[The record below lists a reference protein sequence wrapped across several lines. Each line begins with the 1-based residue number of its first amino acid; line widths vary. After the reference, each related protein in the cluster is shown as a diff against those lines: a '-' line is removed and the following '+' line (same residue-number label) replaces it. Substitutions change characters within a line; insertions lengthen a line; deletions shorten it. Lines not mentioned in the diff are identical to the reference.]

1 MMQFAYIDVK
11 KSSNLKKII
20 DFLAKS
26 DLSFDTQIEKFVVAY
41 NDKDDIIAVGGIS
54 GNIIKCVAIDEEYR
68 GEGIALQLA
77 TELVNLAYELGRT
90 HLFIYTKPEYEILF
104 KSCGFYTIATAYPN
118 VVLLENSATR
128 LTKYCNTL
136 AKKYI
141 QGEKI
146 GAIVMHANPFTL
158 GHEYLIQQALSF
170 CDHLHLFVVGE
181 NASAF
186 SYSERFELVKQGI
199 ANLENLT
206 LHESSD
212 YIISRATF
220 PNYFL
225 KDKGLTDNL
234 YVELDLKL
242 FRHYIAPSLG
252 ITHRFVGSE
261 PMCAVT
267 RQYNQKMHYW
277 LEQAHLFSAPIQ
289 VIELERKY
297 YAAEPISASRVR
309 QLLKNA
315 DWQALSHFV
324 PQSTLHYLEE
334 TYRGKSGSFSI
345 WRNEESTDLINH
357 KGKRYENN

>member
-1 MMQFAYIDVK
+1 MQFAYIDVK

-20 DFLAKS
+20 HFLS
-26 DLSFDTQIEKFVVAY
+26 LCDLNFDTQIEQFVVAY
-41 NDKDDIIAVGGIS
+41 NDNDEIIAGGGIS
-54 GNIIKCVAIDEEYR
+54 GNIIKCVAINEECR
-68 GEGIALQLA
+68 GEGVALQLA

-104 KSCGFYTIATAYPN
+104 KSCGFYTVATAYPN

-128 LTKYCNTL
+128 LRKYCNKL
-136 AKKYI
+136 AQKYI

-146 GAIVMHANPFTL
+146 GAIVMNANPFTL
-158 GHEYLIQQALSF
+158 GHDYLIQQALLA
-170 CDHLHLFVVGE
+170 CDHLHLFVVSE
-181 NASAF
+181 NASLF

-199 ANLENLT
+199 AQQKNIT
-206 LHESSD
+206 LHAGSD

-261 PMCAVT
+261 PICAVT
-267 RQYNQKMHYW
+267 HQYNQKMHYW
-277 LEQAHLFSAPIQ
+277 LEQADLSAPPIQ
-289 VIELERKY
+289 VIELERQY
-297 YAAEPISASRVR
+297 YAGEPISASQVR
-309 QLLKNA
+309 QLLKEGN
-315 DWQALSHFV
+315 WKLLSHLL
-324 PQSTLHYLEE
+324 PASTYRYLEK
-334 TYRGKSGSFSI
+334 TYGGKSLDFPVWING
-345 WRNEESTDLINH
+345 EHTDLLNH
-357 KGKRYENN
+357 KGKRNENN